1 MKYEQIKPLLLF
13 PPILIIQIFLIP
25 LISIEGI
32 APDLILML
40 LVFYTLKNGQLYGT
54 VIGFIFGLFFDLI
67 SGGIL
72 GSMMFSKTLSG
83 FIAGY
88 FYNENKI
95 DLHFKS
101 FAYPLIVLLIS
112 ILDSI
117 TISLITSFD
126 INTNIITLFFYQ
138 GLLPALFTSALCFFV
153 TFFYPKGSYI

>member
-1 MKYEQIKPLLLF
+1 MKFEQIKPLIF
-13 PPILIIQIFLIP
+13 FFPILLLQIFFVP

-40 LVFYTLKNGQLYGT
+40 LVFYTLKNGQFYGT
-54 VIGFIFGLFFDLI
+54 IFGFVCGLFFDFI

-88 FYNENKI
+88 FFNENKT

-101 FAYPLIVLLIS
+101 FSYPMIVLLIT
-112 ILDSI
+112 IIDSI

-138 GLLPALFTSALCFFV
+138 GLLPGLYTSALCFFV
-153 TFFYPKGSYI
+153 TFFYPKRSYI